1 MVYAGFGL
9 LGSVT
14 AVVYDIF
21 TLFQEICAVVFWPVA
36 ALMGVEIEDA
46 GKIASLI
53 GTKVFVDEFI
63 SFKDL
68 GDMVRKGEVQ
78 VSGTH
83 TYRQTERQTDR
94 QSVIYSVS
102 KKGGRADGGSD
113 IDVI

>member
-1 MVYAGFGL
+1 MLTLY
-9 LGSVT
+9 
-14 AVVYDIF
+14 
-21 TLFQEICAVVFWPVA
+21 LFQKICAVVFWPVA

-78 VSGTH
+78 V
-83 TYRQTERQTDR
+83 
-94 QSVIYSVS
+94 
-102 KKGGRADGGSD
+102 GRPPETQHQRWSTINRAPET
-113 IDVI
+113 